1 MGPVNLGSQSY
12 LARFFANGGGAIP
25 ASYKDYAVT
34 FPHRTIR
41 EAAIMELARQHGFR
55 CVTRIA
61 EDPTDALPY
70 AGKVYGMQL
79 VFLR

>member
-1 MGPVNLGSQSY
+1 
-12 LARFFANGGGAIP
+12 LAC
-25 ASYKDYAVT
+25 
-34 FPHRTIR
+34 
-41 EAAIMELARQHGFR
+41 QHGFR

-61 EDPTDALPY
+61 EDSTDALPY

>member
-1 MGPVNLGSQSY
+1 M
-12 LARFFANGGGAIP
+12 
-25 ASYKDYAVT
+25 
-34 FPHRTIR
+34 
-41 EAAIMELARQHGFR
+41 ARQHGFR

-61 EDPTDALPY
+61 EDGTDALAF